1 MAHPKRPSR
10 RDGAAVNV
18 SVDRMPPIL
27 TTTLAPRLDDTSV
40 HQVGGPLALGTPI
53 TERLLRRL
61 PGPRNVLIT
70 LWAAGVMVTPFVLAG
85 AKSLTGRSADFNTL
99 GELAPQ
105 AILTYVVALL
115 LHGVARLVDR
125 ATALRPEVE
134 RLTNEERQSGSSA
147 SGWDRR
153 RSRGP
158 HVGGGLG
165 RELEFLGH
173 QRRSSDDGRAAV
185 LGPCGPA
192 RHDFRLDLHP
202 TPDRPGST
210 RACPSRTPAL
220 SSGSGLGLGVVGS
233 LAFGGFV
240 LLIAAAV
247 PTLLA
252 TTRNPTTF
260 VIVVVILT
268 VNVPIFFLSMWRLHS
283 QMSGAKAR
291 HVSEARALYA
301 AAFEPLRSN
310 ASVAVLRRQ
319 ASVLEAARALEE
331 RAERIQAWP
340 INEGLMAIM
349 GFIVAGVT
357 SGIVVRLIVVAANF

>member
-27 TTTLAPRLDDTSV
+27 TTTLAPGLDDTSV

-147 SGWDRR
+147 SGWDLA
-153 RSRGP
+153 GP
-158 HVGGGLG
+158 AALTSVVVLVVSWSSWGINGVLPTMVVLPFLALAVLPVMTFVWTYIQLLIGLDRLG
-165 RELEFLGH
+165 R
-173 QRRSSDDGRAAV
+173 
-185 LGPCGPA
+185 A
-192 RHDFRLDLHP
+192 RL
-202 TPDRPGST
+202 
-210 RACPSRTPAL
+210 AL
-220 SSGSGLGLGVVGS
+220 QPFPQDPGLGLGVVGS